1 MAKLICPKCK
11 KVFDLAAAGGVCPAC
26 KRQQPG
32 VYDFANSDEFL
43 RKNVTIVMEER
54 LKAGLEGLVG
64 GLECVIINTEESTQ
78 RPAVEEMLRYT
89 GLNFDAAFQDGDY
102 TTCVLKTAGSA
113 DFLVRSRRMPGNPFG
128 PFNAFPKSRHLPN
141 TRLETFVFEA
151 KDLEKYFAV
160 QKSRGIRFL
169 TDDIIRTDEYFFIQ
183 TQPSRFTGNSIGFI
197 QWKGKR
203 GDYAAKGSRGLGWD
217 VKKPAKPHLKNIRH
231 LDHAATRVKA
241 EDRDAA
247 IIEFLD
253 LTNYHFDFAIYV
265 NVFNSITNVARLS
278 KQDYAMVFTSGISS
292 YISDELSGPTEKFVH
307 NYGQR
312 VHHLAFHTE
321 NIEATFDAL
330 GKDGMNFLITLI
342 GSPDEGL
349 KQTFTVA
356 SPHTL
361 LVNEY
366 IYRYGDFDGFFTK
379 SNVTALTGATGKQ

>member
-1 MAKLICPKCK
+1 
-11 KVFDLAAAGGVCPAC
+11 
-26 KRQQPG
+26 
-32 VYDFANSDEFL
+32 
-43 RKNVTIVMEER
+43 
-54 LKAGLEGLVG
+54 
-64 GLECVIINTEESTQ
+64 
-78 RPAVEEMLRYT
+78 MLRYT
-89 GLNFDAAFQDGDY
+89 GLDFDSAFQDGDY
-102 TTCVLKTAGSA
+102 TTCVLKAAGSD
-113 DFLVRSRRMPGNPFG
+113 DFLVRSRRMSDSPFA

-169 TDDIIRTDEYFFIQ
+169 TGDIVHTDKYSFIQ

-197 QWKGKR
+197 QWKSRR
-203 GDYAAKGSRGLGWD
+203 GDYAAAGGRALGWEI
-217 VKKPAKPHLKNIRH
+217 KKPAKPHLKNISY
-231 LDHAATRVKA
+231 LDHAATRVRA

-278 KQDYAMVFTSGISS
+278 KDAYAMVFTSGISS

-330 GKDGMNFLITLI
+330 GRDGMKFLIALV

-366 IYRYGDFDGFFTK
+366 IHRYGDFDGFFTK
-379 SNVTALTGATGKQ
+379 SNVTALTGATEKQ